1 MASMLIPA
9 SPRIAASFASSP
21 GRSGT
26 STSSWIM
33 RVRPGK
39 RMAFP
44 RYKGSAPSLGGGAL
58 IEGGPLDRAIP
69 MRYRLV
75 YVGIQVQ
82 DMDRSVRFYTS
93 ALGMR
98 VSRRQSVPE
107 TGGEWAELRSVESEQ
122 VLELNWYPEG
132 SRFFKGPYRHGDE
145 LDHIAFEC
153 EDVEGAYRELLASG
167 ARAGHPPFEEGR
179 SVLAYVV
186 DPDGIWIEL
195 CAPSPG
201 PGG

>member
-1 MASMLIPA
+1 M
-9 SPRIAASFASSP
+9 
-21 GRSGT
+21 
-26 STSSWIM
+26 
-33 RVRPGK
+33 V
-39 RMAFP
+39 FP
-44 RYKGSAPSLGGGAL
+44 RYKGSAPSLGGRAL
-58 IEGGPLDRAIP
+58 IAAGPLDRAIP
-69 MRYRLV
+69 MRYRLA

-82 DMDRSVRFYTS
+82 DMDRSIRFYTS

-98 VSRRQSVPE
+98 LGRRQSVPE
-107 TGGEWAELRSVESEQ
+107 TGGEWAELHSAGSKQ

-153 EDVEGAYRELLASG
+153 EDVDAAYRELLASG

-179 SVLAYVV
+179 SILAYVV

-195 CAPSPG
+195 CAPSSE